1 MNSMLVMV
9 VATIL
14 ILVILALGVGF
25 LITRLYKKVDQ
36 GKALI
41 VNKMNKN
48 EVFFTGGVVLPF
60 VHRAEIMDISVKTIE
75 IDRRGHDGLI
85 CNDNIRADITVI
97 FFVRVNKTADDV
109 LQVAQMI
116 GCERASHQATL
127 EELFNAKFS
136 EALKT
141 VGKRL
146 DFVSLYKERDHFKD
160 QIIDVIGKD
169 LNGYVLEDA
178 AIDYLEQTPL
188 SSLDKDNILDAQG
201 IKKITELTTEQNI
214 LTNDLR
220 QQERKQIKKQDVEA
234 EEAVLDLQRQQAD
247 AEAKQLREISTMRA
261 REEAETRRV
270 QAEEHAKSE
279 GARIKAEEEV
289 AIQTENKERQV
300 QVAMKN
306 KERVVAIENERV
318 EKDRMLEQISRE
330 RETELQRI
338 AKEKALEVEK
348 KNIADVIRGRI
359 AVDKTVAEEEER
371 IKTLRMTE
379 EASRLKDAKVIGAEA
394 EAMDSLVKTTKA
406 AEAQEQVAKFKAK
419 EILTLAE
426 ADLEA
431 ADKKAKA
438 KIRIAEG
445 TQAEQA
451 APGLA
456 QARVREATAVAM
468 EKEGL
473 AAVRVKEADAD
484 AHEKHGRA
492 EATVEEQKGLA
503 GARIKEADAAA
514 VEKMGTAE
522 AEAIKLKLTAEAAG
536 LSEKAEAMKALDG
549 VGREHEEF
557 RIKLEK
563 EKDVEM
569 RAIEAKVDVARAQAE
584 ILKEAF
590 GTAKINIVGGDGQFF
605 DRFIKAVSVGQSI
618 DGAVDNSETLQTA
631 FSDYLRAGRSLPADV
646 KDILTRPALSP
657 GDIQSLTLSGI
668 LGKLMTDAD
677 PKMKGKLDALMSRA
691 KELGIDAIDAG

>member
-1 MNSMLVMV
+1 MNAMAVLVLAV
-9 VATIL
+9 IAAL
-14 ILVILALGVGF
+14 IVFAIGFGF

-41 VNKMNKN
+41 VNKTKTN
-48 EVFFTGGVVLPF
+48 EVYFTGGWVIPF
-60 VHRAEIMDISVKTIE
+60 IHRAEVMDTSVKTIE
-75 IDRRGHDGLI
+75 IDRRGNDGLI
-85 CNDNIRADITVI
+85 CMDNIRADITVT
-97 FFVRVNKTADDV
+97 FFVRVNKTKDDV

-116 GCERASHQATL
+116 GCDRASHQGTL

-146 DFVSLYKERDHFKD
+146 DFVDLYKERDHFKD
-160 QIIDVIGKD
+160 QIIGVIGKD
-169 LNGYVLEDA
+169 LNGYALEDA

-188 SSLDKDNILDAQG
+188 ASLDKDNILDAQG
-201 IKKITELTTEQNI
+201 IKKITQLTTQQNI

-247 AEAKQLREISTMRA
+247 AEAKQEREIAVVRA
-261 REEAETRRV
+261 RESAETRRV

-279 GARIKAEEEV
+279 NARLKAEEEV
-289 AIQTENKERQV
+289 SIRNENKERQV

-306 KERVVAIENERV
+306 RERVVAIENERV
-318 EKDRMLEQISRE
+318 EKDRMLEQIDRE

-348 KNIADVIRGRI
+348 KHIADVVRARI

-371 IKTLRMTE
+371 IKTLRVVE
-379 EASRLKDAKVIGAEA
+379 EASRQKDAVVIAAEA
-394 EAMDSLVKTTKA
+394 TAQDGLVMATKA

-419 EILTLAE
+419 EVLILAE

-431 ADKKAKA
+431 ADKKAKS
-438 KIRIAEG
+438 KIRLAEG
-445 TQAEQA
+445 QQAEQA
-451 APGLA
+451 ASGLA
-456 QARVREATAVAM
+456 DAKVREATALAH

-473 AAVRVKEADAD
+473 AEVRVKEADAD
-484 AHEKHGRA
+484 ASEKQGRA
-492 EATVEEQKGLA
+492 AAIVLEQKGLA
-503 GARIKEADAAA
+503 DVRIKEADAAA
-514 VEKMGTAE
+514 IEKVGE
-522 AEAIKLKLTAEAAG
+522 AEATAVKLKLTAEAAG
-536 LSEKAEAMKALDG
+536 LADKATAMKALDG

-569 RAIEAKVDVARAQAE
+569 RSIEAKVEVAKEQAK
-584 ILKEAF
+584 ILSEAF
-590 GTAKINIVGGDGQFF
+590 GNAKINIVGGDGQFF

-618 DGAVDNSETLQTA
+618 DGTIDHSETLQTA
-631 FSDYLRAGRSLPADV
+631 LSEYLQDGRSLPADMRDV
-646 KDILTRPALSP
+646 LTRPALSA
-657 GDIQSLTLSGI
+657 GDIQSLSVAGV
-668 LGKLMTDAD
+668 LGKLSAGAD
-677 PKMKGKLDALMSRA
+677 PAMKNKLQALA
-691 KELGIDAIDAG
+691 KHAQELGIDIDG